1 MNIHETT
8 IHARCPY
15 APTWDYYQL
24 TFETAV
30 HLQCET
36 LQVICDTVRSQTIT
50 QEAVFDYIAQRLPV
64 PGKLTLVGQHGTN
77 GRLVISES
85 VPSVHRCKQ

>member
-24 TFETAV
+24 TFETRDL
-30 HLQCET
+30 LQCEA
-36 LQVICDTVRSQTIT
+36 LQGICDEVRGQEMT
-50 QEAVFDYIAQRLPV
+50 QEAVFEFVAHKLPL

-77 GRLVISES
+77 GRLVISETL
-85 VPSVHRCKQ
+85 PSVHRCK

>member
-24 TFETAV
+24 TFETSG
-30 HLQCET
+30 HLQCEV
-36 LQVICDTVRSQTIT
+36 LQDICDAVRGQEMT
-50 QEAVFDYIAQRLPV
+50 QESVFNSIASKLPV

-77 GRLVISES
+77 GRLVVSES
-85 VPSVHRCKQ
+85 VPSIHRCK